1 MEFFTNVWKFLWEP
15 IADTKGPKEK
25 TMDTVDNA
33 LLGLFAD
40 YCQWC
45 LSFLFRTLGVR
56 NWLE

>member
-1 MEFFTNVWKFLWEP
+1 MTNVWKFLWEP